1 MIKIHSKTHQIASF
15 QKYSRGSMPP
25 NPPSNAHGFATCKFP
40 NLKKISW
47 PPPPPLPNPGDAPTL
62 YIIYVIVL
70 AILHINILILLVVM
84 HLLVSK

>member
-15 QKYSRGSMPP
+15 QKFSRGSMPP
-25 NPPSNAHGFATCKFP
+25 NPPINAHGFATCKFP
-40 NLKKISW
+40 NLKKKFLA
-47 PPPPPLPNPGDAPTL
+47 PPPLPNPGDAPTL